1 MAAVLGGPRGSV
13 GSATRSRWWC
23 RGDPAP
29 GRGEGQ
35 EGDEP
40 LPGPLPRRRRLGVLA
55 GPGRTGGRRLGPVGR
70 PPRRGR
76 CRLGRRAAATPLPSP
91 WATNRMEARIRW
103 TTQVGT
109 MESGQV
115 ASTASGGPAGPS
127 QHTISTSCTPLL
139 ARSAHTWRPSRRPP
153 PRPGSRSPARARAP
167 SMPRAHGDAGS
178 GVPGTRWS
186 ARTIGA
192 DRVEADHR
200 VEGHPEAGAATFMT
214 APAHRVGDLGGS
226 SPCSGP
232 APMVDPRVVADL
244 ARGHPPGVQADD
256 HRVQPAPSS
265 SGPCAPGAASSEP
278 ARTPG
283 GAPSLEGAHLA
294 SRWSWSW
301 SRPRAL
307 AAGRCRRLSPL
318 HGPGARPAR
327 PAGRAPEPPRGRAGS
342 SPRAPVI
349 STSPESICSNRPHP
363 GPGLAQPPGHIAPV
377 DGLVP
382 LLSRSHRRQSFH
394 QGLHRPLNTP
404 PVPPLGRTP

>member
-1 MAAVLGGPRGSV
+1 MNLSQALSHVAAVWGYSRARVGLAEGAWCPSGGLLVGGGAGSGAGRRRPPCPPRG
-13 GSATRSRWWC
+13 
-23 RGDPAP
+23 
-29 GRGEGQ
+29 
-35 EGDEP
+35 
-40 LPGPLPRRRRLGVLA
+40 RRTARV
-55 GPGRTGGRRLGPVGR
+55 
-70 PPRRGR
+70 
-76 CRLGRRAAATPLPSP
+76 
-91 WATNRMEARIRW
+91 ARIRW

-214 APAHRVGDLGGS
+214 APAHRVGDLRDRPPAQVHADGGLQ
-226 SPCSGP
+226 
-232 APMVDPRVVADL
+232 VVADL

-349 STSPESICSNRPHP
+349 STSPESICSNRPSR
-363 GPGLAQPPGHIAPV
+363 APV
-377 DGLVP
+377 SRNRRATSRPSTGLF
-382 LLSRSHRRQSFH
+382 LSSVAVIGVSPSIRAYTDH
-394 QGLHRPLNTP
+394 
-404 PVPPLGRTP
+404 